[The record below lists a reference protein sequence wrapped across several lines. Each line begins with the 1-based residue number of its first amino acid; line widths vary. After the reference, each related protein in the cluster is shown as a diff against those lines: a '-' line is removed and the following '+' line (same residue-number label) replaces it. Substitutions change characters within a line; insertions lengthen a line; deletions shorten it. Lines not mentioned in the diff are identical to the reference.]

1 MTSQTLYA
9 LYALLALGAAGL
21 YLCLPGERPK
31 PRSIT
36 TVGTILGAAAVIG
49 LLTYAVRWFDP
60 AFQGRVFFAVFAGI
74 ALLAAAR
81 VVTHPRPVYSAVYFI
96 LVVLAVTGLA
106 VLAAAEFLAAALV
119 IVYGGAILVTYVFVI
134 MLAQQ
139 SGAAAYDASA
149 REPLAAVVL
158 GLLLTAGAASA
169 LGARDP
175 LAGRPAAPRVAVV
188 PVALQTTVDAP
199 KPAGVLVDPSRLNTE
214 SGNTRDVGRRLLADH
229 MIAVQ
234 VAGVLMLVAMV
245 GALVIARKP
254 LEALAE
260 PIEHDPLS
268 LDEAIERD
276 KHAIP
281 FRREDGR

>member
-1 MTSQTLYA
+1 MTSQTLYV
-9 LYALLALGAAGL
+9 LYGLLALAAAGL
-21 YLCLPGERPK
+21 YLCLPGERP
-31 PRSIT
+31 RT
-36 TVGTILGAAAVIG
+36 RAMAVAGTILGAAAVAG
-49 LLTYAVRWFDP
+49 LLGYAVRWLDP
-60 AFQGRVFFAVFAGI
+60 TFQGRAFFALFAGI

-139 SGAAAYDASA
+139 SGAAPYDASA

-169 LGARDP
+169 LGAHDP
-175 LAGRPAAPRVAVV
+175 LAGRPAPQRVVFV
-188 PVALQTTVDAP
+188 PVALQPAAVTA
-199 KPAGVLVDPSRLNTE
+199 KPAGVLADPTKLNTQA
-214 SGNTRDVGRRLLADH
+214 GNTRDVGRRLLSDH

-254 LEALAE
+254 FEAVAE
-260 PIEHDPLS
+260 STEHDPLS
-268 LDEAIERD
+268 LDEAVERD
-276 KHAIP
+276 KQVIP